1 MVVKRPQNATE
12 RLILALDVDTLEE
25 AKSLVDILKW
35 VCNCTPHAVTI
46 LLK

>member
-25 AKSLVDILKW
+25 AQNLVVKLKD
-35 VCNCTPHAVTI
+35 
-46 LLK
+46 